1 MSHSLLKGMSPKAG
15 CRQPRFPVERLDA
28 PRSIGLWRLIEC
40 TGAVSSIPPE
50 AGALL
55 DAVGRHIAFF
65 RTSLPLIASENV
77 LSPLAAQMLTTD
89 LHNRYAEGLPGKRFY
104 QGNEFVDAIETHA
117 MALARRLFRC
127 HFVDVRP
134 VSGTVANL
142 AVLFALA
149 KPRELIACPALSD
162 GGHISMA
169 KFGAVGLRG
178 LRSVN
183 YPFDPSVMNFDV
195 DATAKLLRAKRPKL
209 LLFGQSVF
217 LFPVPLRELRD
228 VFDELQ
234 VPVWYDAAHVL
245 GLIAGGEF
253 QDPLREG
260 VQVISASTHKTFP
273 GPQHGMILGEGLSE
287 AQAASLH
294 RGVFPGVTSNHHLH
308 AMAALG
314 ITLAEELEFGKAY
327 AQQIVRN
334 SRALGQALH
343 ERGLKALCPDLG
355 FSASHTVAVDVRA
368 HGGGAEGALRLEQA
382 GIIVNKNLLPWDK
395 DPVHPSGLRLGTQ
408 ELTRLGMRES
418 QMSEVAELI
427 TRVVARGEDPKAVR
441 PAVNALKSGFT
452 KVHYC
457 FGEGL
462 DAYPLPSGLS
472 GSIA

>member
-1 MSHSLLKGMSPKAG
+1 MSEIRRIS
-15 CRQPRFPVERLDA
+15 QPRFPVEPVELYC
-28 PRSIGLWRLIEC
+28 SIDLWRLSEC
-40 TGAVSSIPPE
+40 PGSVSAIPPE
-50 AGALL
+50 AASLL

-65 RTSLPLIASENV
+65 RSSLPLIASENV

-104 QGNEFVDAIETHA
+104 QGNEFVDAIETQA
-117 MALARRLFRC
+117 IALARQLFRC
-127 HFVDVRP
+127 GFADVRP

-142 AVLFALA
+142 AVLFALT
-149 KPRELIACPALSD
+149 KPRDLIATPALSD

-169 KFGAVGLRG
+169 QFGGVGLRG
-178 LRSVN
+178 LRSVT
-183 YPFDPSVMNFDV
+183 YPFDPSVMNFDI
-195 DATAKLLRAKRPKL
+195 DATAKLLRAKRPKV

-253 QDPLREG
+253 QDPFREG

-273 GPQHGMILGEGLSE
+273 GPQHGIILGEGLTE
-287 AQAASLH
+287 AHATALH

-308 AMAALG
+308 AMAALS
-314 ITLAEELEFGKAY
+314 ITLAEELQFGKAY

-334 SRALGQALH
+334 SKALGQALH

-355 FSASHTVAVDVRA
+355 FSASHTVAVDVRD
-368 HGGGAEGALRLEQA
+368 HGGGAECAQRLEQA

-395 DPVHPSGLRLGTQ
+395 DPVRPSGLRLGTQ
-408 ELTRLGMRES
+408 ELTRLGMREG
-418 QMSEVAELI
+418 QMAEVAELI
-427 TRVVARGEDPKAVR
+427 ARVVVRGEKPEAVK
-441 PAVNALKSGFT
+441 PAVGALKAGFT

-457 FGEGL
+457 FGEGI
-462 DAYPLPSGLS
+462 DAYPVPRGL
-472 GSIA
+472 